1 MFSSL
6 VVMSSNPLKAVG
18 GALANIATFGGY
30 GANKAAKKQASA
42 ANAMADAMAN
52 APEQKVITTETKDV
66 SQADAVNSSARRR
79 LKLSNTT
86 NRSNPLSSLAGLR
99 KTLG

>member
-1 MFSSL
+1 
-6 VVMSSNPLKAVG
+6 MSSAAKSIG

-42 ANAMADAMAN
+42 ANALADAMAN

-66 SQADAVNSSARRR
+66 SQADSAVNSAARRR
-79 LKLSNTT
+79 LRLSNTT

>member
-1 MFSSL
+1 
-6 VVMSSNPLKAVG
+6 MSSNPLKAVG

-42 ANAMADAMAN
+42 ANAMAN

-66 SQADAVNSSARRR
+66 SQAEDAVNSSARRR

>member
-1 MFSSL
+1 
-6 VVMSSNPLKAVG
+6 MSSNPLKAVG

-30 GANKAAKKQASA
+30 GAKAAKKQASA

-66 SQADAVNSSARRR
+66 SQAEDAVNSSARRR

>member
-1 MFSSL
+1 
-6 VVMSSNPLKAVG
+6 MSSKSIG

-66 SQADAVNSSARRR
+66 SQAEDSVNTGTRRR
-79 LKLSNTT
+79 LKLNNTT
-86 NRSNPLSSLAGLR
+86 NRNPLSSLAGLR

>member
-1 MFSSL
+1 MASGVKSI
-6 VVMSSNPLKAVG
+6 G

-30 GANKAAKKQASA
+30 GANKSAKKQASA
-42 ANAMADAMAN
+42 ANAMADAMAS

-66 SQADAVNSSARRR
+66 SQADDAVNGNARRR
-79 LKLSNTT
+79 LRLNNTA
-86 NRSNPLSSLAGLR
+86 NRSPLGSLAGLR

>member
-1 MFSSL
+1 
-6 VVMSSNPLKAVG
+6 MSSNPLKAVG

-66 SQADAVNSSARRR
+66 SQAEDAVNSSARR

>member
-1 MFSSL
+1 
-6 VVMSSNPLKAVG
+6 MSSNPLKAVG

-52 APEQKVITTETKDV
+52 SPEQKVITTETKDV
-66 SQADAVNSSARRR
+66 SQAEDAVNSSARRR

-86 NRSNPLSSLAGLR
+86 NRSNPLSALAGLR

>member
-1 MFSSL
+1 
-6 VVMSSNPLKAVG
+6 MSSNPLKAVG

-42 ANAMADAMAN
+42 ANAMADAM
-52 APEQKVITTETKDV
+52 
-66 SQADAVNSSARRR
+66 DAVNSSARRR

>member
-1 MFSSL
+1 
-6 VVMSSNPLKAVG
+6 MSSNPLKAVG

-66 SQADAVNSSARRR
+66 AVNSSARRR

>member
-1 MFSSL
+1 
-6 VVMSSNPLKAVG
+6 MSSNPLKAVG

-66 SQADAVNSSARRR
+66 SQAEDAVNSSARF
-79 LKLSNTT
+79 KLSNTT

>member
-1 MFSSL
+1 
-6 VVMSSNPLKAVG
+6 MSSNPLKAVG

-42 ANAMADAMAN
+42 ANAMADA
-52 APEQKVITTETKDV
+52 PEQKVITTETKDV
-66 SQADAVNSSARRR
+66 SQAEDAVNSSARRR

>member
-1 MFSSL
+1 
-6 VVMSSNPLKAVG
+6 MSSAAKSIG

-52 APEQKVITTETKDV
+52 APEQKVITTETKDI
-66 SQADAVNSSARRR
+66 SQAKDSVNSANRRR
-79 LKLSNTT
+79 LKLSDTT

>member
-1 MFSSL
+1 
-6 VVMSSNPLKAVG
+6 MSSNPLKAVG

-30 GANKAAKKQASA
+30 GANKQASA

-66 SQADAVNSSARRR
+66 SQAENAVNSSARRR